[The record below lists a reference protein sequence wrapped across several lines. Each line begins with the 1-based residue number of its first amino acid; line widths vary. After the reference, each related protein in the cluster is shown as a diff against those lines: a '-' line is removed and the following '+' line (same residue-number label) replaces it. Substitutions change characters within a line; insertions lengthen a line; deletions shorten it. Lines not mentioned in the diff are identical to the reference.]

1 MPAIMTHDF
10 FGKDVYDECFA
21 TIGMTADERDAF
33 LLGNQGPDPLFYI
46 LIDPALKDF
55 RNVGD
60 VMHHDRPTSLIC
72 AMRLAY
78 EALDGNDRASG
89 RAYALGFLSHYILD
103 SAMHP
108 LVYAE
113 QYAFCDAGVPGLDRS
128 AGSYVHAEIERDFD
142 EMVLYTK
149 LHRTVQSYK
158 PYREVLRL
166 DEPALEAVGRMYS
179 LVLQSVYG
187 IYAPQNLYVKAVHDF
202 RVVQHL
208 FYSRTGQKAGALGA
222 VEKLVARKPYS
233 LERAMAHRARA
244 EETSDFDNR
253 DHALWANPFTKKE
266 SRDSFWDIY
275 DAAKKRAAKAIALYA
290 GDGFTL
296 EEAAELTG
304 SLNFSG
310 QPSEG

>member
-10 FGKDVYDECFA
+10 FGKDVYDECFS

-46 LIDPALKDF
+46 LIDPGLKDF

-60 VMHHDRPTSLIC
+60 IMHHERPISLIC

-89 RAYALGFLSHYILD
+89 RAYALGFLCHYLLD

-113 QYAFCDAGVPGLDRS
+113 QYAFCDAGVEGLDRS
-128 AGSYVHAEIERDFD
+128 AGSFVHAEIERDFD

-208 FYSRTGQKAGALGA
+208 FYSRNGQKAGALGT

-233 LERAMAHRARA
+233 LELAMAHRARA

-253 DHALWANPFTKKE
+253 EHGEWTNPFTKQE
-266 SRDSFWDIY
+266 SSDSFWDIF
-275 DAAKKRAAKAIALYA
+275 DAAKKNAVRSLALYA
-290 GDGFTL
+290 DDGFSL
-296 EEAAELTG
+296 EDAAELTG
-304 SLNFSG
+304 GLNFLG

>member
-10 FGKDVYDECFA
+10 FGKDIYDECFS

-33 LLGNQGPDPLFYI
+33 LLGNQGPDPLFYT

-60 VMHHDRPTSLIC
+60 VIHHERPTSLIC

-78 EALDGNDRASG
+78 EALDSSDRASG
-89 RAYALGFLSHYILD
+89 RAYALGFLCHYLLD

-113 QYAFCDAGVPGLDRS
+113 QYAFCDAGVEGLDRS

-149 LHRTVQSYK
+149 LHRTVQTYK

-166 DEPALEAVGRMYS
+166 GEPALEAVGRMYA

-208 FYSRTGQKAGALGA
+208 FYSKNGQKAGVLGT
-222 VEKLVARKPYS
+222 VEKLATRKPYS

-253 DHALWANPFTKKE
+253 GHASWTNPFTKEE
-266 SRDSFWDIY
+266 STDSFWDIY
-275 DAAKKRAAKAIALYA
+275 GAARKRVSSALA
-290 GDGFTL
+290 LFADDSFTL
-296 EEAAELTG
+296 AEAAELTDG
-304 SLNFSG
+304 LNFSG
-310 QPSEG
+310 QPAEG